1 MRAAVTIETEV
12 VIAVVSAFKKIG
24 CFAKAAAPVI
34 LTLKLLIKARIV
46 DNAGAI
52 VMAALSGLP
61 IVTNRLGTRESAAL
75 KL

>member
-1 MRAAVTIETEV
+1 MRAMVTIEAEA

-24 CFAKAAAPVI
+24 CFAKAGAPVI
-34 LTLKLLIKARIV
+34 LTLRLLSKARIV
-46 DNAGAI
+46 DNTGAI
-52 VMAALSGLP
+52 EMAALSGFP